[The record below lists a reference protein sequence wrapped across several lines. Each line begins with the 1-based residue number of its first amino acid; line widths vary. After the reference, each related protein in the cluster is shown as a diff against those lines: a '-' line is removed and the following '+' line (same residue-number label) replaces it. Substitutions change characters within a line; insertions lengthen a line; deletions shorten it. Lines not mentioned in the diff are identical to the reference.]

1 MNSAASVRHQVE
13 QIAAIDA
20 DVAQA
25 LDQVGYPQARQRPQG
40 FETFLATIV
49 SQQLSTQ
56 AAATI
61 LRRVH
66 ALMPSL
72 SAAGLLDVSVEA
84 LRGAGL
90 SMRKVEYARGLA
102 EAIETGD
109 FTPDTLAQMQDE
121 EAIAAITALRGFGR
135 WSAEIYLMFSLQR
148 QDLFPRDDLALR
160 VALQKLKGYER
171 KLTAAEAAD
180 MVAHWSPWRSAG
192 SLFLWHFYR
201 GAPT

>member
-1 MNSAASVRHQVE
+1 MRNAASIKRQVE
-13 QIAAIDA
+13 RIAAVDS
-20 DVAQA
+20 DVRQA
-25 LDQVGYPQARQRPQG
+25 LDRVGYPQARQRPQG

-61 LRRVH
+61 LKRVH
-66 ALMPSL
+66 ALLPSIT
-72 SAAGLLDVSVEA
+72 AADLLEVPVEA
-84 LRGAGL
+84 LRAAGMSL
-90 SMRKVEYARGLA
+90 RKIEYARGLA
-102 EAIETGD
+102 AAIETGD
-109 FTPDTLAQMQDE
+109 FSPEALPAMDDE
-121 EAIAAITALRGFGR
+121 AAIAAITALRGFGR

-160 VALQKLKGYER
+160 VAVQKLKGIEH
-171 KLTAAEAAD
+171 KLTAAEAAV
-180 MVAHWSPWRSAG
+180 MVEQWSPWRSAG